1 MVGEGGDRW
10 GLGFGLGSKVQATE
24 GGERRGAE
32 AEAEERDGDEG
43 DGGGR
48 PPLIE
53 EAAEGGWIPVCARRG
68 ARSRR
73 EAHVAGRL
81 GSRGGFFPTRGFCL
95 RRFGGQAQT
104 GPARPTQAP
113 HHANKRADRFQVKQV
128 YIMQFLQSNE
138 QNYQA
143 LKQTGNKIAARAN
156 FDA

>member
-1 MVGEGGDRW
+1 MGLRVWARIQGPSDGGRREK
-10 GLGFGLGSKVQATE
+10 GGGSGG
-24 GGERRGAE
+24 GGERRRRRGWRRA
-32 AEAEERDGDEG
+32 ASSYRGRRRRV
-43 DGGGR
+43 GGFPCARGGVR
-48 PPLIE
+48 G
-53 EAAEGGWIPVCARRG
+53 AEGG
-68 ARSRR
+68 
-73 EAHVAGRL
+73 AHVAGRL

-143 LKQTGNKIAARAN
+143 LKQTGNKIAACAN